1 MHVNVREKR
10 EQARIHVILSE
21 HFIEQWCCYVEP
33 AKKTKIRSILR
44 SAIRNKT
51 IYGRPDGSFEVFING
66 TKAILELTS
75 SGWVAVTVLPPD
87 SAEMILHWA
96 GLDEL
101 ARKWG
106 ARLSFWNQRKR
117 EVGES

>member
-1 MHVNVREKR
+1 MEVREKR
-10 EQARIHVILSE
+10 EQARINIALSE
-21 HFIEQWCCYVEP
+21 HFIEQWRRYVEP
-33 AKKTKIRSILR
+33 AKKTKIRSTLR
-44 SAIRNKT
+44 SAIKNK
-51 IYGRPDGSFEVFING
+51 IVYGRDDGSFEVFVGG
-66 TKAILELTS
+66 TKAILELTF

-106 ARLSFWNQRKR
+106 AKLSFWNQRKR
-117 EVGES
+117 EVEES